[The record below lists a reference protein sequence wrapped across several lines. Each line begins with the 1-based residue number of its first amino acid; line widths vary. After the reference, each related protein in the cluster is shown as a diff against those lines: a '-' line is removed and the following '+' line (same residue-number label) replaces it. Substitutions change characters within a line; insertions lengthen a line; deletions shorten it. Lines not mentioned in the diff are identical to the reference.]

1 MQAMDTPFAR
11 RMGDLLLG
19 QDKRQ
24 RVRATQVL
32 LTWLIDAVLSLIAAF
47 CAWTGLVDPLAAAL
61 WAGFT
66 LIGVSA
72 FYLAVR
78 SGWNLR
84 FSADPALTLPQGVFS
99 VFSAIGAYA
108 VCGPVRGASLLALM
122 LTLMFGMFALKPR
135 EVRSLSFFAVSL
147 LGATM
152 WACHALWPTQFPA
165 DVEAAHFMLVS
176 VLLPSMAVLAGQL
189 STLRH
194 KLRMHRVELEQALE
208 KNRQLAIRDELTG
221 LHNRRHVLELM
232 QLELQRAERSGRP
245 LCLGLID
252 IDHFK
257 RVNDQHGHAQGD
269 EVLRAFAACAS
280 VTLRDTDTL
289 GRWGGEE
296 FIVMLPETPADAA
309 VGVLSRV
316 HRQIAELRFEAF
328 DAALR
333 VSFSAGIAVV
343 QPGETLAG
351 AIERADQA
359 MYAAKQAGRDRS
371 VVAKPPLP
379 RLVAPMRQAVP
390 SSAP

>member
-1 MQAMDTPFAR
+1 MGSSLSR
-11 RMGDLLLG
+11 RVATLLLG

-32 LTWLIDAVLSLIAAF
+32 LALLLDAVLAAIAGVGVWLGVLESRIVLMWAVLTLGGVLGF
-47 CAWTGLVDPLAAAL
+47 YAL
-61 WAGFT
+61 
-66 LIGVSA
+66 
-72 FYLAVR
+72 VR
-78 SGWNLR
+78 SGLNQRW
-84 FSADPALTLPQGVFS
+84 FEADPALTLQQGVFS
-99 VFSAIGAYA
+99 VFSTVGAYLM
-108 VCGPVRGASLLALM
+108 CGPVRGASMLALAV
-122 LTLMFGMFALKPR
+122 TLSFGMFALKLR
-135 EVRSLSFFAVSL
+135 QVVGLSLFAVLL
-147 LGATM
+147 LGLAM
-152 WACHALWPTQFPA
+152 AGAQHWWPHRYPA
-165 DVEAAHFMLVS
+165 EEEVMHFLLMA
-176 VLLPSMAVLAGQL
+176 VLLPSIAVLAGQL
-189 STLRH
+189 SHLRV
-194 KLRMHRVELEQALE
+194 KLRQHGIELAQALE
-208 KNRQLAIRDELTG
+208 QNRQLAIRDELTG

-232 QLELQRAERSGRP
+232 QLEAQRAERSGRP
-245 LCLGLID
+245 LCLALID

-280 VTLRDTDTL
+280 VALRDTDTL

>member
-1 MQAMDTPFAR
+1 
-11 RMGDLLLG
+11 MGDLLLG

-24 RVRATQVL
+24 RVRASQVL
-32 LTWLIDAVLSLIAAF
+32 LTWLIDLVLGLIAAF
-47 CAWTGLVDPLAAAL
+47 CVWAGLVSAIAAAL
-61 WAGFT
+61 WTGFT

-72 FYLAVR
+72 FYLVIR
-78 SGWNLR
+78 SGLNLR
-84 FSADPALTLPQGVFS
+84 FTSDPSLTLPQGVFS
-99 VFSAIGAYA
+99 VFSAVSAYA
-108 VCGPVRGASLLALM
+108 MCGPVRGASLLALM

-135 EVRSLSFFAVSL
+135 EVRGLSFFAVTL

-152 WACHALWPTQFPA
+152 WSCHVLWPAQFAA
-165 DVEAAHFMLVS
+165 DVEAAHFMLVA
-176 VLLPSMAVLAGQL
+176 VLLPSMAVLSGQL

-194 KLRMHRVELEQALE
+194 KLRMHRVELEEALE

-245 LCLGLID
+245 LCLALID

-257 RVNDQHGHAQGD
+257 RVNDQHGHARGD

-280 VTLRDTDTL
+280 VALRDTDTL

-316 HRQIAELRFEAF
+316 HRQMAELRFEAF

-333 VSFSAGIAVV
+333 VSFSAGIAVA
-343 QPGETLAG
+343 QPGESLAA

-371 VVAKPPLP
+371 VVAKPLP
-379 RLVAPMRQAVP
+379 PPLVAPMREAVP

>member
-1 MQAMDTPFAR
+1 MGSSLSR
-11 RMGDLLLG
+11 RVATLLLG

-32 LTWLIDAVLSLIAAF
+32 LALLLDAVLAAIAGVGVWLGVLESRIVLMWAVLTLGGVLGF
-47 CAWTGLVDPLAAAL
+47 YAL
-61 WAGFT
+61 
-66 LIGVSA
+66 
-72 FYLAVR
+72 VR
-78 SGWNLR
+78 SGLNQRW
-84 FSADPALTLPQGVFS
+84 FEADPALTLQQGVFS
-99 VFSAIGAYA
+99 VFSTVGAYLM
-108 VCGPVRGASLLALM
+108 CGPVRGASMLALAV
-122 LTLMFGMFALKPR
+122 TLSFGMFALKLR
-135 EVRSLSFFAVSL
+135 QVVGLSLFAVLL
-147 LGATM
+147 LGFAM
-152 WACHALWPTQFPA
+152 AGAHQLWPQRYPA
-165 DVEAAHFMLVS
+165 EEEVMHFLLMA
-176 VLLPSMAVLAGQL
+176 VLLPSIAVLAGQL

-208 KNRQLAIRDELTG
+208 QNRQLAIRDELTG

-232 QLELQRAERSGRP
+232 QLEAQRAERSGRP
-245 LCLGLID
+245 LCLALID

-269 EVLRAFAACAS
+269 EVLRAFATCAG
-280 VTLRDTDTL
+280 VALRDTDTL

-316 HRQIAELRFEAF
+316 HRQMAELRFEAF
-328 DAALR
+328 DATLR

-343 QPGETLAG
+343 QPGETLAA

>member
-1 MQAMDTPFAR
+1 MGSSLSR
-11 RMGDLLLG
+11 RVATLLLG

-32 LTWLIDAVLSLIAAF
+32 LALLLDAVLAAIAGVGVWLGVLESRIVLMWAVLTLGGVLGF
-47 CAWTGLVDPLAAAL
+47 YAL
-61 WAGFT
+61 
-66 LIGVSA
+66 
-72 FYLAVR
+72 VR
-78 SGWNLR
+78 SGLNQRW
-84 FSADPALTLPQGVFS
+84 FEADPALTLQQGVFS
-99 VFSAIGAYA
+99 VFSTVGAYLM
-108 VCGPVRGASLLALM
+108 CGPVRGASMLALAV
-122 LTLMFGMFALKPR
+122 TLSFGMFALKLR
-135 EVRSLSFFAVSL
+135 QVVGLSLFAVLL
-147 LGATM
+147 LGFAM
-152 WACHALWPTQFPA
+152 AGAHQLWPHRYPA
-165 DVEAAHFMLVS
+165 EEEVMHFLLMA
-176 VLLPSMAVLAGQL
+176 VLLPSIAVLAGQL
-189 STLRH
+189 SHLRV
-194 KLRMHRVELEQALE
+194 KLRQHGIELAQALE
-208 KNRQLAIRDELTG
+208 QNRQLAIRDELTG

-232 QLELQRAERSGRP
+232 QLEAQRAERSGRP
-245 LCLGLID
+245 LCLALID

-280 VTLRDTDTL
+280 VALRDTDTL

-371 VVAKPPLP
+371 VVAKPPSP

>member
-1 MQAMDTPFAR
+1 
-11 RMGDLLLG
+11 MGSALSCRVATLLLG

-32 LTWLIDAVLSLIAAF
+32 LTLLLDAM
-47 CAWTGLVDPLAAAL
+47 LAAIAGVGVWLGMLEGRLAWL
-61 WAGFT
+61 WAVFSLG
-66 LIGVSA
+66 GVLV
-72 FYLAVR
+72 FYALVR
-78 SGWNLR
+78 SGLNQRW
-84 FSADPALTLPQGVFS
+84 FESDPALTLPQGVFS
-99 VFSAIGAYA
+99 VFSTVGAYLM
-108 VCGPVRGASLLALM
+108 CGPVRGASMLALAV
-122 LTLMFGMFALKPR
+122 TLSFGMFALKLR
-135 EVRSLSFFAVSL
+135 QVVGLSLFAVLL
-147 LGATM
+147 LGFAM
-152 WACHALWPTQFPA
+152 AGAHRLWPQRYPA
-165 DVEAAHFMLVS
+165 EEEVMHFLLMA
-176 VLLPSMAVLAGQL
+176 VLLPSIAVLAGQL

-208 KNRQLAIRDELTG
+208 QNRQLAIRDELTG

-232 QLELQRAERSGRP
+232 QLEAQRAERSGRP
-245 LCLGLID
+245 LCLALLD

-280 VTLRDTDTL
+280 VALRDTDTL

-328 DAALR
+328 DATLR

-343 QPGETLAG
+343 QPGETLAA

-371 VVAKPPLP
+371 VLAKPPSP
-379 RLVAPMRQAVP
+379 SRVAPMRQAVP